1 MPVIN
6 ARQTIFTTQK
16 VVDVDDLRKSAA
28 ILRGEVVQLVRSTG
42 VKEIGQQAQL
52 KNPISSLLVGK
63 KRYGLSNG
71 KDVPPTTAQQIAATE
86 GEDRIRIFYQ
96 GNTNALVQALID
108 IYRRIERETPR
119 QSGEAFSTFY
129 FRGYTRDGGYTP
141 RLTLGGAITWLRK
154 QTDPLTSIRI
164 EGPQTPYRR
173 KLIYVYA
180 NRRGSVERLKA
191 RGKLSGKT
199 ILDERYEFGGRY
211 RLLAGRTT
219 NRLQPYAY
227 KAYLKAIAQYY
238 RQKYKDLWIGYRF
251 VQLRATDPLKSYPS
265 ATGFRPWG
273 RRLPQIYIGL
283 KPVRRG

>member
-1 MPVIN
+1 MPVVN
-6 ARQTIFTTQK
+6 VKETILTTQR
-16 VVDVDDLRKSAA
+16 VVDIDDLRKSVP

-52 KNPISSLLVGK
+52 KNEISSLLVGK

-71 KDVPPTTAQQIAATE
+71 KEVPATTAQEIVATE
-86 GEDRIRIFYQ
+86 AEDRIRIFYQ
-96 GNTNALVQALID
+96 GNINILVEALID
-108 IYRRIERETPR
+108 IYRRIERETPKR
-119 QSGEAFSTFY
+119 SGEAFSTFY
-129 FRGYTRDGGYTP
+129 FRGYTRENKYTP
-141 RLTLGGAITWLRK
+141 RLTIGEAIAWLRK

-191 RGKLSGKT
+191 RGKLNGKT

-211 RLLAGRTT
+211 RFFANRKT

-227 KAYLKAIAQYY
+227 KAYLRVIAQYY

-265 ATGFRPWG
+265 STGFRPWG
-273 RRLPQIYIGL
+273 SRLPQIYIGL